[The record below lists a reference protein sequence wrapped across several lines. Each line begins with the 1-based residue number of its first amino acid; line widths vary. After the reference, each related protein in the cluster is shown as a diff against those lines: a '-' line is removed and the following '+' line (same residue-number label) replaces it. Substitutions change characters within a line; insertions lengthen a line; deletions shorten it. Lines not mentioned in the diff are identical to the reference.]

1 MDHSNP
7 APVLFLAAVPMAL
20 VLNVLYPYLCD
31 VRLGATDVEIVALKR
46 IVVWAI
52 PRDEIIRFDK
62 VSFLEGAFAFHIP
75 TRLFGQRVL
84 LTRDRGLIRRISVT
98 PRDAEQFCN
107 AFREQW
113 ASANESAT
121 RA

>member
-7 APVLFLAAVPMAL
+7 APVIFLAAIPMAL
-20 VLNVLYPYLCD
+20 VLNFLYPYLCD
-31 VRLGATDVEIVALKR
+31 VRLGATDVEFVMFKS

-75 TRLFGQRVL
+75 SRLFGQRVL
-84 LTRDRGLIRRISVT
+84 LTRDRGFIRRITVT
-98 PRDAEQFCN
+98 PSDVEQFCN

-113 ASANESAT
+113 ASEHESAT

>member
-7 APVLFLAAVPMAL
+7 APVIFLAAIPMAL
-20 VLNVLYPYLCD
+20 VLNFLYPYLCD
-31 VRLGATDVEIVALKR
+31 VRLGATDVEFVALKR

-52 PRDEIIRFDK
+52 PRDQIIRFDK
-62 VSFLEGAFAFHIP
+62 LSFWEASFTGFHIP

-113 ASANESAT
+113 
-121 RA
+121 